1 MLSMFVFLTPNS
13 SVLASFQVKLKIFK
27 KKSKQEALQERK
39 PPPSLVWSAG
49 NSLLK
54 HETV

>member
-54 HETV
+54 RETV